1 MLASEIKIQSY
12 YLDFI
17 RHIVVINILF
27 YYAIINVSAKYF
39 TNSIL
44 IVQGGINLEIA
55 NLLDH
60 SIYINK
66 VSDWIYRDIVETLNP
81 NPDYN
86 YIVWSSQCV
95 I

>member
-44 IVQGGINLEIA
+44 IV
-55 NLLDH
+55 
-60 SIYINK
+60 
-66 VSDWIYRDIVETLNP
+66 
-81 NPDYN
+81 
-86 YIVWSSQCV
+86 
-95 I
+95 